1 MPRARLKEFWRAV
14 GAHDVAKRY
23 ALTTPTV
30 RERVTLDEFRKT
42 WSWQDQ
48 PEFPVQ
54 NMTADLTKICSC
66 VQLRLLRCMV
76 AVNLTI
82 ETPDERSI
90 HERTVQVWEFA
101 DGQWYEAYSGAPGG
115 RRCPGEEPLRK

>member
-1 MPRARLKEFWRAV
+1 MKEFWRAV

-101 DGQWYEAYSGAPGG
+101 DG
-115 RRCPGEEPLRK
+115 